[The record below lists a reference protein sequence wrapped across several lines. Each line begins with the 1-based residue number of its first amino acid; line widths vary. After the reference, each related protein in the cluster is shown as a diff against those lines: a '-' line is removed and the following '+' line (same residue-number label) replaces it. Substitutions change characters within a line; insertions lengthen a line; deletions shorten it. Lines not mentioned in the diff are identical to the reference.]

1 MRRSLVVTIALALF
15 VVLEATPVSAQ
26 CAMCRR
32 ALQSPEGQQMIAAL
46 RSGIVVLLI
55 APFAVF
61 ATVAS
66 LAVRAQRRR
75 ALRQD
80 SSS

>member
-1 MRRSLVVTIALALF
+1 VKRAALRTALAVAALL
-15 VVLEATPVSAQ
+15 VASDAAVAQ

-32 ALQSPEGQQMIAAL
+32 ALASPEGQQMIAAL
-46 RSGIVVLLI
+46 RSGILVLLA

-61 ATVAS
+61 SAVAM

-75 ALRQD
+75 EKESDR
-80 SSS
+80 